1 MNKDKLAI
9 VAAPHLRA
17 AAGTPTSTN
26 WDPKAK
32 TYTASWTTDRVDG
45 KGTFDKDIT
54 SEVVVPTVNYPNG
67 FSINVE
73 GGTAEVAKD
82 GTTVHVTAH
91 DKNVRITITP
101 K

>member
-1 MNKDKLAI
+1 M
-9 VAAPHLRA
+9 
-17 AAGTPTSTN
+17 
-26 WDPKAK
+26 
-32 TYTASWTTDRVDG
+32 
-45 KGTFDKDIT
+45 
-54 SEVVVPTVNYPNG
+54 NYPNG

-91 DKNVRITITP
+91 DKNVRITIAP